1 MKMPPPTGRR
11 MAAGAAAMMVCLSLL
26 LQATGHVQ
34 VGDVDEYWA
43 QRSQEAHLRDRGA
56 QPLDQLVGTA
66 TRYRQDMLASGRQP
80 GAATWMS
87 LQLLLAMAINSDHG

>member
-66 TRYRQDMLASGRQP
+66 TRYRQDMLARTTARRGDLDVP
-80 GAATWMS
+80 AA
-87 LQLLLAMAINSDHG
+87 AAGDGH